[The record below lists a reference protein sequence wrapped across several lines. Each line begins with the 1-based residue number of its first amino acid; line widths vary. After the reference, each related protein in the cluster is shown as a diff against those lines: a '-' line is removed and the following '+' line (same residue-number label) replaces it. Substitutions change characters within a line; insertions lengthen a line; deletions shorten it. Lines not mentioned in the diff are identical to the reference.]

1 MKSTFKELEEAA
13 EKAETIGE
21 KHLSDRE
28 LDKLLREDLPTNIGT
43 LGGIIES
50 RERVAETL
58 ISWLFVA
65 FGIGALAMLYFT
77 QEATLRAK
85 SAEEERKAAEEES
98 KTAK

>member
-1 MKSTFKELEEAA
+1 MKKI
-13 EKAETIGE
+13 AETIGE
-21 KHLSDRE
+21 KHLSDRRE
-28 LDKLLREDLPTNIGT
+28 LDKFQKGRSPYQYQHSGRNH
-43 LGGIIES
+43 
-50 RERVAETL
+50 RVVAETL

-85 SAEEERKAAEEES
+85 SAEEGQKAAEQES